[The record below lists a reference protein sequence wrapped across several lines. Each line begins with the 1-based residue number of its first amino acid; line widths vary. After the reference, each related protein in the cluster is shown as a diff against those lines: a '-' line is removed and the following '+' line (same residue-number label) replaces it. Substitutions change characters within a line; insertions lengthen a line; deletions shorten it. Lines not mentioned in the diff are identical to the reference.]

1 MIENT
6 LINMSMC
13 IITISMLLLSKNQYF
28 FNYKIIRQITVTRY
42 NYTYNAYL
50 EYTSKREFDSTF
62 KH

>member
-1 MIENT
+1 
-6 LINMSMC
+6 
-13 IITISMLLLSKNQYF
+13 MLLLSKNQYF

-62 KH
+62 KHWLI